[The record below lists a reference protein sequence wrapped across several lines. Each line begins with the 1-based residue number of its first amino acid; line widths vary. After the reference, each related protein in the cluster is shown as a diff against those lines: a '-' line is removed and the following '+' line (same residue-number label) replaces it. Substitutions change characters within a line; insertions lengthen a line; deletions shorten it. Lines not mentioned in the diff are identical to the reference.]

1 MSKIIISAD
10 STCDLSEEIKERYDI
25 HIQPLN
31 IILENELYRDGI
43 DITPDMIYKT
53 FEEKKILPKTAAPN
67 PQDYIDYFKQWTE
80 EGHEVIHIS
89 LGSGIS
95 SSHQNARL
103 AAEELGNVYVIDSGN
118 LSTGMGFLA
127 VEAAERVEKGMPAK
141 QIYEEVLSLKPKAN
155 ASFVIDTLTYLREG
169 GRCSAL
175 TAFSANLLNIKPVI
189 QVNNKD
195 ATMTVGKKYRGSLK
209 KVLKRYVTDL
219 LKEPKNIDTKRMF
232 ITHSGTAEEN
242 IELVKQTIEEI
253 VDVKEINITR
263 TGCTIASHCGP
274 NTVGI
279 LFMNK

>member
-253 VDVKEINITR
+253 VDVKEINITQ

>member
-127 VEAAERVEKGMPAK
+127 VEAAERVKKGMPAK

-253 VDVKEINITR
+253 VDVKEINITQ